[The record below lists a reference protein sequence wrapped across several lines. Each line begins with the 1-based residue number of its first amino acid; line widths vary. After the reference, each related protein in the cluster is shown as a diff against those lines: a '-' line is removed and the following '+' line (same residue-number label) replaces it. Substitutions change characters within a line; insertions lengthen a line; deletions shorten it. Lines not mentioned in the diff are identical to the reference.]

1 MMKNL
6 IAAILLALLVA
17 VMGPAPAL
25 AFGHTATPAGECA
38 QSEQA
43 VDNPRAE
50 ENNPFSD
57 TNPIPA
63 KSGGFAKDGPAK
75 PNCNS

>member
-6 IAAILLALLVA
+6 FAAILLALFVA
-17 VMGPAPAL
+17 VASLGPAL
-25 AFGHTATPAGECA
+25 AFGHTATPAGQCA

-43 VDNPRAE
+43 VDNQRAE

-57 TNPIPA
+57 TDPIPA